1 MKVTGKMLIA
11 TTLCTTM
18 PLFAQQQQQSSQQSQ
33 AQQQPAS
40 EKSSQELKVSDQEM
54 KQQVTDANKASK
66 LIGMHVK
73 NKEDEEVGKVKDLA
87 IDFQSGKVAYA
98 VVSVGSTLGFGGK
111 MVAIPLQALTL
122 KPGDKAVVVDLPKQ
136 QISQAKGFNEQS
148 WPDLDAAQK
157 AQTIGLA
164 ASQQQS
170 QSQGG
175 AGSQSEQSAGGQT
188 SESITNLQQLSS
200 SSDPSS
206 LQGKHVDIK
215 QAKIKQVLGKDAVT
229 VTSEG
234 ADQEV
239 LVKSQRP
246 VESLKAD
253 QTVTVS
259 GSVRQMPQDVS
270 QLGIDQSAAQK
281 VQGQKFYIQA
291 RQVKPSEQ

>member
-1 MKVTGKMLIA
+1 MKITRKMLIA

-33 AQQQPAS
+33 AQQQPPS
-40 EKSSQELKVSDQEM
+40 EKSQQELKVSDQEL

-73 NKEDEEVGKVKDLA
+73 NKENEEVGKVKDLA

-136 QISQAKGFNEQS
+136 QISQAQGFNEQS

-157 AQTIGLA
+157 GQTIGLA
-164 ASQQQS
+164 ASQQ

-175 AGSQSEQSAGGQT
+175 AGSQSEQSAGGQS

-200 SSDPSS
+200 ASDPSS
-206 LQGKHVDIK
+206 LQGKHVDLK

-234 ADQEV
+234 AEQEV

-259 GSVRQMPQDVS
+259 GSVRPVPQDIS

-281 VQGQKFYIQA
+281 IQGQKFYIQA
-291 RQVKPSEQ
+291 QQIKPSDQ

>member
-1 MKVTGKMLIA
+1 MKITRKMLIA

-33 AQQQPAS
+33 AQQQPPS
-40 EKSSQELKVSDQEM
+40 EKSQQELKVSDQEL

-73 NKEDEEVGKVKDLA
+73 NKENEDVGKVKDLA

-136 QISQAKGFNEQS
+136 QISQAQGFNEHI

-157 AQTIGLA
+157 GQTIGLA
-164 ASQQQS
+164 ASQQ

-175 AGSQSEQSAGGQT
+175 AGSQSEQSAGGQS

-200 SSDPSS
+200 ASDPSS
-206 LQGKHVDIK
+206 LQGKHVDLK

-234 ADQEV
+234 AEQEV

-259 GSVRQMPQDVS
+259 GSVRPVPQDIS

-281 VQGQKFYIQA
+281 IQGQKFYIQA
-291 RQVKPSEQ
+291 QQIKPSDQ

>member
-157 AQTIGLA
+157 GQTIGLA

>member
-1 MKVTGKMLIA
+1 MKITRKMLIA

-33 AQQQPAS
+33 AQQQPPS
-40 EKSSQELKVSDQEM
+40 EKSQQELKVSDQEL

-73 NKEDEEVGKVKDLA
+73 NKENEEVGKVKDLA

-136 QISQAKGFNEQS
+136 QISQAQGFNEQS

-157 AQTIGLA
+157 GQTIGLA
-164 ASQQQS
+164 ASQQ

-175 AGSQSEQSAGGQT
+175 AGSQSEQSAGGQS

-200 SSDPSS
+200 ASDPSS
-206 LQGKHVDIK
+206 LQGKHVDLK
-215 QAKIKQVLGKDAVT
+215 QAKVKQVLGKDAVT

-234 ADQEV
+234 AEQEV

-259 GSVRQMPQDVS
+259 GSVRPVPQDIS

-281 VQGQKFYIQA
+281 IQGQKFYIQA
-291 RQVKPSEQ
+291 QQIKPSDQ